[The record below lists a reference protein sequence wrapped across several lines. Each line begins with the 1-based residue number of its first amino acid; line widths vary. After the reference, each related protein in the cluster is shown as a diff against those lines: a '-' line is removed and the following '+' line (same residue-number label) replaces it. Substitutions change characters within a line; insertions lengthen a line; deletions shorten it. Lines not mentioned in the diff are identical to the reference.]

1 MSETPAERGAMTL
14 PPCIKCGKECQP
26 AYQQDGNDM
35 YYCKACNIE
44 VGRSMESRCVVMVLS
59 EDLDLEKSPYAK
71 ALGEWAGLFSAGEP
85 EPR

>member
-1 MSETPAERGAMTL
+1 MN
-14 PPCIKCGKECQP
+14 PPCPKCGKECRP

-35 YYCKACNIE
+35 YRCATCKLN
-44 VGRSMESRCVVMVLS
+44 VGRHMESGCVVMVS
-59 EDLDLEKSPYAK
+59 FGGENLDHEKYPYMK